1 MNLARDDWSA
11 LLRLLDE
18 ALELP
23 PAERDAWLA
32 AREAALGVLAPA
44 LRQLLD
50 ERRAIETGTFLQAL
64 PVLAASPASAGLAM
78 GQHVGPYVL
87 LRELGQGGMASVWL
101 AERADGAHRRE
112 VALKLPWL
120 GARAR
125 VIGER
130 FAREREILSAL
141 THPHIASVLDAGLDG
156 TQPWLA
162 LEYVQGEPITAHAA
176 KQALPT
182 AARLRL
188 FLQVLQAV
196 QHAHAQLVIHR
207 DIKPANVLVD
217 ERGQVKLLDFG
228 VAKLLDDDGA
238 TQDTELTQLGGRAMT
253 PQYASPEQV
262 AGQALGT
269 ASDVYSLGV
278 LLYELLTGRLPY
290 ALKRATPAALE
301 EAILDAQ
308 LRPPSAVVAD
318 PATARA
324 LRGDL
329 DTIVMKALAAL
340 PADRYSSAE
349 SMAQDIERH
358 LQSMP
363 ILARPASMGYRLRKA
378 LVRHRVAYGV
388 TSALSI
394 TLAAGLAATAW
405 QAREARVE
413 AARADR
419 AKRFVLSIFQ
429 SADTGS
435 GSGAATTALDLLRQA
450 RAKVDSDFR
459 DDVAAQ
465 VELQT
470 SIASGLI
477 GFGQENDAVGLLE
490 GVVQLAT
497 QRLGPGDR
505 LTVQAR
511 RVLGE
516 GLATQARSAEAIVHL
531 RETLAQARR
540 LDDST
545 LIVESMQW
553 LSRSLILSGSADEA
567 VSMAREATAI
577 ADREAA
583 RIDPATRLYAWGW
596 LANAL
601 SSARRPGELDAA
613 LKAEALAKQIFGTRE
628 TQPLIANH
636 LAVGSAYLAEGR
648 FAEAVATLG
657 DSAARMKA
665 LLGPQHRDVAAAF
678 GFLGRA
684 QRDYGQ
690 PDAALGSLQTGL
702 QATGSGDSKN
712 SALHRAV
719 SEQVMGDALNALG
732 RHDEALAAVQR
743 SLQAYEQAAGA
754 NSPLARSAYLTQSMA
769 LAGLGRLAE
778 AERELRSRRAGL
790 DPKQALVVAR
800 FDNQLAAVLAASDRA
815 EEALALALD
824 ASARLRAAAPPV
836 AARSALTVALAQL
849 SAGHARD
856 AIATLEPMLVTLQ
869 ANQHADSPLLAEAR
883 WVHGRALL
891 ANQQAEAAEPPLRQ
905 ARDTWQ
911 RLSPQGRMAD
921 RTLLEHAQ
929 AMRALGRPERSPG
942 LLAAASRL
950 AASSFK
956 DDRAAATRW

>member
-1 MNLARDDWSA
+1 MNLARNDWSA

-23 PAERDAWLA
+23 PAEREAWLA
-32 AREAALGVLAPA
+32 AREASLGALAPA

-64 PVLAASPASAGLAM
+64 PVLAAAPASAGLAM
-78 GQHVGPYVL
+78 GQHIGPYAL

-156 TQPWLA
+156 AQPWLA

-262 AGQALGT
+262 AGQTLGT

-278 LLYELLTGRLPY
+278 LLHERHRPLRGH
-290 ALKRATPAALE
+290 TPSSAPCPRRWKSMA
-301 EAILDAQ
+301 
-308 LRPPSAVVAD
+308 PSAMAVD

-324 LRGDL
+324 LRGDI

-349 SMAQDIERH
+349 SMAQDIERN

-363 ILARPASMGYRLRKA
+363 IQARPASLGYRLRKA

-388 TSALSI
+388 ASALSI

-429 SADTGS
+429 SADTGA

-477 GFGQENDAVGLLE
+477 GFGQESEAVGLLE

-497 QRLGPGDR
+497 QRLGQSDR

-516 GLATQARSAEAIVHL
+516 GLATQARSADAIVHL

-553 LSRSLILSGSADEA
+553 LSRSLILSGSNDEA

-583 RIDPATRLYAWGW
+583 RIDPTTRLYAWAW

-628 TQPLIANH
+628 VQPLIANH
-636 LAVGSAYLAEGR
+636 LAVGNAYLAEGR
-648 FAEAVATLG
+648 YAEAVATLG

-665 LLGPQHRDVAAAF
+665 LLGAQHRDVAAAF

-684 QRDYGQ
+684 QRDHGQ
-690 PDAALGSLQTGL
+690 PDAALDSLRTGL
-702 QATGSGDSKN
+702 KATGSGDSKN

-754 NSPLARSAYLTQSMA
+754 NSPLARNAYLTQSMA

-778 AERELRSRRAGL
+778 AERELRARRAGL

-815 EEALALALD
+815 EEALALARE
-824 ASARLRAAAPPV
+824 ASVKLRAAAPPV
-836 AARSALTVALAQL
+836 AASSALAVALAQL
-849 SAGHARD
+849 AAGHARD
-856 AIATLEPMLVTLQ
+856 AIATVEPLLATLQ

-883 WVHGRALL
+883 WLLGQALL
-891 ANQQAEAAEPPLRQ
+891 ADHRAEAAEPPLRQ
-905 ARDTWQ
+905 ARDAWQ
-911 RLSPQGRMAD
+911 RLNPQGRMAD
-921 RTLLEHAQ
+921 RTQVEHAR

-942 LLAAASRL
+942 LRAAASRL
-950 AASSFK
+950 ACLPFK